1 MRVTQPIMRGL
12 VLLAAILIWA
22 NVQAFAVQTTTIQLP
37 IIPPDNLSY
46 ALDQALPNL
55 QIQVSGRRNQIAKLN
70 SSNLVFGVNWND
82 VRSNQTAN
90 LPISLLSS
98 PVGITVIDFQPQ
110 QLSITTSPIT
120 SKLVQIKPQYTGSL
134 TDGYRVAT
142 INLSPNQLEVSGSAS
157 LLALIDSAYI
167 DIKLNNQTQSFNFQ
181 STSYL
186 PWTDPN
192 SYLPVTLDPTTIS
205 GEVVVEAGSNSRTL
219 GIQPNF
225 TGDLPAGYFIKE
237 VKFNPP
243 VMSVTGSL
251 SDLNQ
256 LDILQSTPINL
267 NNKRGPFTVD
277 TAIELPTSIATAT
290 TNLLSVT
297 VDIQLAQ
304 SSREFVITPQFVN
317 PTDGLSVTASTPR
330 TINLVVVGESTVL
343 DQLKRTDIEMNVDLQ
358 GLLTGSNT
366 VSINAGMFKLP
377 PGVTVGSFTPASL
390 EVILSRL

>member
-55 QIQVSGRRNQIAKLN
+55 QIQVSGRRNQVAKLN
-70 SSNLVFGVNWND
+70 SANTIFGIDWAAI
-82 VRSNQTAN
+82 RSNQEATV
-90 LPISLLSS
+90 PVSLYSV
-98 PVGITVIDFQPQ
+98 PTGITVIDYQPQ
-110 QLSITTSPIT
+110 TLSFTTSPIT
-120 SKLVQIKPQYTGSL
+120 SKLVPIKPQYSGSL
-134 TDGYRVAT
+134 ADGHRVT
-142 INLSPNQLEVSGSAS
+142 TVNLTPNQLQVSGSAA
-157 LLALIDSAYI
+157 LLSLIDSAYI
-167 DIKLNNQTQSFNFQ
+167 DIELKNQSQTFNLQSK
-181 STSYL
+181 SYL

-192 SYLPVTLDPTTIS
+192 SYLPVSLDPTIIK

-251 SDLNQ
+251 TDLNK
-256 LDILQSTPINL
+256 LNLLQSTPINL
-267 NNKRGPFTVD
+267 NNRRTPFTAD
-277 TAIELPTSIATAT
+277 TAIELPASLSTAT
-290 TNLLSVT
+290 TNLISVT
-297 VDIQLAQ
+297 VDVQLAQ
-304 SSREFVITPQFVN
+304 SSREFVITPQFTN

-358 GLLTGSNT
+358 GLLTGSNS
-366 VSINAGMFKLP
+366 VSINSGMFKLP